1 MATRW
6 GIISAGKISHDFVT
20 ALATLPKEEHEV
32 IGVAA
37 RDVSR
42 AQAFATLHNIKNA
55 YDNYATLAKNE
66 DIEVVYIATL
76 NPQHF
81 ETAKLMLEHGKHVL
95 CEKPLTMNLK
105 QTTEL
110 IEFAK
115 SKNLFLME
123 AVWSRF
129 FPVYDAI
136 QKEISSGN
144 IGEIHQVIVPFGF
157 NLKNVERLNMKSL
170 GGGTILDLGVYCL
183 QFVCMVFDNEMPHTI
198 KAAGFLNEEGIDI
211 STSTTLLYK
220 GNRTATILTHSSV
233 TLPNEAYIIGTK
245 GTIRVPNFWCPPKV
259 YLPSGTVHVSLPE
272 VKHEMN
278 FINSAGLSYE
288 VAAVRT
294 CLQKGM
300 IEHPKMS
307 HNTSILIAKLE
318 DELRKQIGVIYP
330 EDI

>member
-6 GIISAGKISHDFVT
+6 GIATAGKISHDFVT
-20 ALATLPKEEHEV
+20 ALATLPKEEHEI

-37 RDVSR
+37 RNLTR
-42 AQAFATLHNIKNA
+42 AQAFAALHNIKNA
-55 YDNYATLAKNE
+55 YDNYAALATNK
-66 DIEVVYIATL
+66 DIEVVYIGTL

-105 QTTEL
+105 QTTRL
-110 IEFAK
+110 IQLAK

-123 AVWSRF
+123 AIWSRF

-144 IGEIHQVIVPFGF
+144 MGEILQVIVPFGF
-157 NLKNVERLNMKSL
+157 NLENVERLNTKSL

-183 QFVCMVFDNEMPHTI
+183 QFVCMVFGNEMPHTI
-198 KAAGFLNEEGIDI
+198 KAAGFLNEEGVDI
-211 STSTTLLYK
+211 STSATLLYK
-220 GNRTATILTHSSV
+220 GNRTATILTHSLL
-233 TLPNEAYIIGTK
+233 TLPNEAYIIGTR

-259 YLPSGTVHVSLPE
+259 HLPSGLVHVSLPE
-272 VKHEMN
+272 VKQEMN
-278 FINSAGLSYE
+278 FINSAGLSYQA
-288 VAAVRT
+288 AAVRT
-294 CLQKGM
+294 CLQNGM
-300 IEHPKMS
+300 TEHPKMS

-318 DELRKQIGVIYP
+318 DELRKQIGVVYP
-330 EDI
+330 ED